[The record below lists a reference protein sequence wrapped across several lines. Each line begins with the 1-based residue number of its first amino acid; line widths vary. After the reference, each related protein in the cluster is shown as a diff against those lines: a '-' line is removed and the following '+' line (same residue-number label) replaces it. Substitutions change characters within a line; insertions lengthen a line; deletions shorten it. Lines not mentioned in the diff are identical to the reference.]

1 MMDGQTIHI
10 ERLPNSYWT
19 KATCPFDAAL
29 PLSRQSLGLG
39 GLSAWIAAAPAHRHR
54 SQSLGHGE
62 RQRLQRPEKR
72 QSLAGDAFLT
82 GMVLYDGHQA
92 LSFGDG
98 LWAEPLEALNA
109 EGRAFKLHI
118 MTAPIF
124 SAPTPDS
131 AKLEVLR
138 QHFPQAVEVDA
149 QGRIR
154 INATQLQM
162 AVDPSNVQ
170 VEEDGF
176 EMRWVGKRE
185 AYHSAFVKPNKILQP
200 QPAQSKNWDSTSN
213 LLIKGDNLDAL
224 RLLRQSYFGKVKL
237 IYIDPP
243 YNTQSDSF
251 IYRDDFSA
259 SQAQVLEQLGYD
271 RDNIDYIKNIYGART
286 HSGWLSFM
294 FPRLLLARDLL
305 RDDGV
310 IFISIDDNEQA
321 QLKLLCDEVFGQE
334 SFVCQIAREVIK
346 GGSKSSHFREVTD
359 SIICYAKDKTQFVAG
374 GIEQLGIELN
384 LQDENGPYAKGRELN
399 KWGAASQRSD
409 APGMYFPIPG
419 PNGEDVYPI
428 RNDGT
433 EGRWRYGRKSLLPMI
448 ARGDAIFEQRTD
460 GTYTVYQ
467 KIRESNPRLKQ
478 FTTLFKDKYIN
489 AKGTERLKEIFATER
504 AIFNFPKP
512 VELIED
518 LLLASGVE
526 ADDIV
531 LDFFAGSGTTAD
543 AVMSLNAKDGD
554 ERRFILVQIPQT
566 IDAKKFK
573 EAYEFVIKVL
583 EKPTSIFEI
592 TAERIR
598 RAGAKIS
605 ADAPDLDV
613 GFRVF
618 ELLDDPHALI
628 LQKPLHEATQAD
640 VLALQR
646 TIGTT
651 QPEQIVQVLYNLLLA
666 EGLPLSTFITTVIEH
681 HIYRAANVVLV
692 LQAVALD
699 TLTDTLQEMKAS
711 GTPATYLTVYA
722 PWITDDNFMQGIK
735 TLAESLGYS
744 DEKLKLRG

>member
-82 GMVLYDGHQA
+82 GLVLYDGHQA

-334 SFVCQIAREVIK
+334 SFVASIAWKKRSSPDARDTL
-346 GGSKSSHFREVTD
+346 GSVHD
-359 SIICYAKDKTQFVAG
+359 WLLCYVKDPAVVKT
-374 GIEQLGIELN
+374 
-384 LQDENGPYAKGRELN
+384 
-399 KWGAASQRSD
+399 
-409 APGMYFPIPG
+409 
-419 PNGEDVYPI
+419 
-428 RNDGT
+428 
-433 EGRWRYGRKSLLPMI
+433 
-448 ARGDAIFEQRTD
+448 AI
-460 GTYTVYQ
+460 G
-467 KIRESNPRLKQ
+467 KI
-478 FTTLFKDKYIN
+478 
-489 AKGTERLKEIFATER
+489 
-504 AIFNFPKP
+504 
-512 VELIED
+512 
-518 LLLASGVE
+518 
-526 ADDIV
+526 
-531 LDFFAGSGTTAD
+531 
-543 AVMSLNAKDGD
+543 
-554 ERRFILVQIPQT
+554 
-566 IDAKKFK
+566 
-573 EAYEFVIKVL
+573 
-583 EKPTSIFEI
+583 
-592 TAERIR
+592 
-598 RAGAKIS
+598 
-605 ADAPDLDV
+605 
-613 GFRVF
+613 
-618 ELLDDPHALI
+618 
-628 LQKPLHEATQAD
+628 
-640 VLALQR
+640 
-646 TIGTT
+646 
-651 QPEQIVQVLYNLLLA
+651 
-666 EGLPLSTFITTVIEH
+666 PLSTERVDSFSNPDDDPRGPWASVDMTGMTGRATKDQFFTVTLPSGKEIKPPAG
-681 HIYRAANVVLV
+681 RSWGLV
-692 LQAVALD
+692 EKTFLQ
-699 TLTDTLQEMKAS
+699 MKADNRIWFGQS
-711 GTPATYLTVYA
+711 GSNVPR
-722 PWITDDNFMQGIK
+722 IK
-735 TLAESLGYS
+735 RFLSEVTGQVVPTFWDMNECGSNDEAKKEVNSLM
-744 DEKLKLRG
+744 